1 MAKIQRNDPC
11 PCGSGKKYKQC
22 CGKAENKAFTEYSYK
37 ETDLHLVDFVMKHLD
52 EDFVFL
58 LDALQ
63 GILGPN
69 GYGFEHIT
77 ELKAELFRDGFK
89 AYVESDHL
97 NLHKNIDDETRLYSS
112 TERAYSTP
120 IPEKQYDV
128 IQLLREKIICEYEV
142 SLFHAY
148 VIDNLKK
155 RFDDYLYVPS
165 KAAIKGQ
172 KFGAFAHRGYDFLLA
187 STLLLELQLGVH
199 IYYIEAYKNTEIA
212 GKAKSEVNRLLNLDN
227 TPYSDMPDGFYIF
240 LLSYADVLVELMHN
254 FDIKTDVEMYRS
266 IGAYS
271 NDREYEAAKSVINR
285 KYTGVS
291 ANIYSV
297 DYIFYLKTLIISIC
311 TGNDSCVSCV
321 GFPQCDYLKFIMGM
335 EDICTLF
342 EQKLKEKTVTV
353 PAWLVTLDP
362 EKNTDDIHSYKITRK
377 DVYDSAVFHFFD
389 EINGFFNSIKTEDLV
404 YKDDAEINEDEF
416 TLVDGGHKTNPAR
429 KTTRTKPIRKL
440 VMELYDS
447 YNGKNFKLYD
457 EKDGEKVILGSYPIL
472 PWLSSGSENT
482 IHCEPWDRQTRD
494 LKDLFSADPMKRMK
508 FLTMEY
514 RLTNIPVNCVEEFL
528 NPDVFKDWAERNDLL
543 NELKKKNQDLEEK
556 NRALERHIKLNE
568 DLVQNLTH
576 SSANYLNS
584 NNLRQTGLKL
594 HNAVEGD
601 PGVDILKEDGLMLL
615 LQSEKEDFLKRK
627 LDSLKLHCRADG
639 SKLRESL
646 RKSITHED
654 GVDIYYPL
662 DFAIKS
668 LMSRIL
674 FRQGDI
680 RADFI
685 KEKLGF
691 TGEKYIQ
698 LRSSFILDVLAD
710 KTGAENL
717 AINWWKSNIGN
728 LNILLSSKWET
739 IKILKDRDFYDFISD
754 IFAEQL
760 LNVLSHGDITK
771 PVEIE
776 LGQEEGTEKHP
787 KWVYVRCK
795 NTVGEHYSSGL
806 EKGIDTL
813 NGMMLSINSNNKG
826 VETTDDKT
834 PGTQYEVTVWIAGQI
849 LG

>member
-22 CGKAENKAFTEYSYK
+22 CGKAENKTITEYSYK
-37 ETDLHLVDFVMKHLD
+37 ETDLHLVDFVMKRLD

-97 NLHKNIDDETRLYSS
+97 NLHKNKDDETRLYSS

-240 LLSYADVLVELMHN
+240 LLSYVDVLVELMHN

-271 NDREYEAAKSVINR
+271 NDSEYEAAKSVINR

-297 DYIFYLKTLIISIC
+297 DYVFYLKTLIISIC
-311 TGNDSCVSCV
+311 TGNDSYVSCV
-321 GFPQCDYLKFIMGM
+321 DFPQCDYLKFIMGM

-342 EQKLKEKTVTV
+342 EEKLKEKTVTV
-353 PAWLVTLDP
+353 PEWVVKLDP

-389 EINGFFNSIKTEDLV
+389 EINGFFNSIKAEDLV

-482 IHCEPWDRQTRD
+482 IHCEPWDCQTRD

-528 NPDVFKDWAERNDLL
+528 NPDVFKAWAERNDRIQEL
-543 NELKKKNQDLEEK
+543 NAQIELNKQLVDNL
-556 NRALERHIKLNE
+556 RHSSVNILNP
-568 DLVQNLTH
+568 QNLTDTGVK
-576 SSANYLNS
+576 LNS
-584 NNLRQTGLKL
+584 
-594 HNAVEGD
+594 AIEGD
-601 PGVDILKEDGLMLL
+601 PSIDVLHNDGLSLL
-615 LQSEKEDFLKRK
+615 LQAEQEMLLSRQLNQLVWRCSGNKDVLTQQIKSGVAEEGGVTADEPLEFAMKIILARVLYKSDDKRSNQIMNK
-627 LDSLKLHCRADG
+627 ICNSPEEIQQMQESFRDKILLPKYEVGMIISWWRENICDLQISK
-639 SKLRESL
+639 SQVWEKLRVIKN
-646 RKSITHED
+646 KS
-654 GVDIYYPL
+654 
-662 DFAIKS
+662 
-668 LMSRIL
+668 
-674 FRQGDI
+674 
-680 RADFI
+680 
-685 KEKLGF
+685 
-691 TGEKYIQ
+691 
-698 LRSSFILDVLAD
+698 
-710 KTGAENL
+710 
-717 AINWWKSNIGN
+717 
-728 LNILLSSKWET
+728 
-739 IKILKDRDFYDFISD
+739 FYDLITEITS
-754 IFAEQL
+754 EQL
-760 LNVLSHGDITK
+760 LNALSHGDVKKPISIEFGQAEEVMPNFPIWLYISCRNSECDPDKNITGRK
-771 PVEIE
+771 VGLSS
-776 LGQEEGTEKHP
+776 LGQAITQLNTDAL
-787 KWVYVRCK
+787 K
-795 NTVGEHYSSGL
+795 NNQR
-806 EKGIDTL
+806 GIETSVT
-813 NGMMLSINSNNKG
+813 NGMFEMKA
-826 VETTDDKT
+826 
-834 PGTQYEVTVWIAGQI
+834 WIRRDLARHN
-849 LG
+849 